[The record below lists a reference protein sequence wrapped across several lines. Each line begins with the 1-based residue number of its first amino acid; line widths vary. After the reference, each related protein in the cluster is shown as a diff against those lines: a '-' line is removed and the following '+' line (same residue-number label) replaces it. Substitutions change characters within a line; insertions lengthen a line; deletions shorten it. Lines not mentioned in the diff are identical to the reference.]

1 VLFYHGKYEVMYG
14 QYRDVSPEGG
24 MIMAVYH
31 GAYSGPEI
39 DRLLAKADMSD
50 VFSEE
55 RLNGMSFEQISRA
68 DYDSLAEKD
77 ADRVYFVYDEK
88 GRVRQYIGEAQLGG
102 ASVTAGSI
110 IPSLRNHMQMTAGKI
125 TEE

>member
-1 VLFYHGKYEVMYG
+1 MLFYHGKYEVMYG

>member
-1 VLFYHGKYEVMYG
+1 
-14 QYRDVSPEGG
+14 
-24 MIMAVYH
+24 MAVYN

-39 DRLLAKADMSD
+39 DRLLAKADSSD

-55 RLNGMSFEQISRA
+55 RLNGMSFEQITKE
-68 DYDSLAEKD
+68 DYDDLEEKD
-77 ADRVYFVYDEK
+77 ADKVYFVYDTR
-88 GRVRQYIGEAQLGG
+88 GRVKEYIGEAQLGG

-110 IPSLRNHMQMTAGKI
+110 IPNLRNNMHMLAGTI

>member
-1 VLFYHGKYEVMYG
+1 
-14 QYRDVSPEGG
+14 

-39 DRLLAKADMSD
+39 DRLLAKADISD

-55 RLNGMSFEQISRA
+55 RLNGMSFEQISRE

-102 ASVTAGSI
+102 ASVKAGSI

>member
-1 VLFYHGKYEVMYG
+1 MLFYHGKYEVLYG

-39 DRLLAKADMSD
+39 DRLLAKADISD
-50 VFSEE
+50 IFSEE

-77 ADRVYFVYDEK
+77 ADKVYFVYDEK
-88 GRVRQYIGEAQLGG
+88 GRVKQYIGEAQLGG

-110 IPSLRNHMQMTAGKI
+110 IPSLRNHMQLTAGKI

>member
-1 VLFYHGKYEVMYG
+1 
-14 QYRDVSPEGG
+14 
-24 MIMAVYH
+24 MAVYY

-39 DRLLAKADMSD
+39 DRLLAKADISD

-55 RLNGMSFEQISRA
+55 RLNGMSFEQISRE

-77 ADRVYFVYDEK
+77 ADRVYFVYDEN

-125 TEE
+125 TEEWYNGNCSGL